1 MSDVGI
7 KHSKPTTEAERQQ
20 EESSRS
26 RPGANLGPGSSSSSL
41 RPSDFFSLSPFALMR
56 RWTEEMDRVFSVP
69 PVSVRERDGKWV
81 VTVDLPGL
89 VKEEVAVEIA
99 DQNLIIQGKRKRE
112 DEERQTAYRRPY
124 GTFYRVIPLP
134 EGANADAASANFKN
148 GILEVIIPIPPNQP
162 LPESYS
168 IKDHTQLTEAWVTSQ
183 LRVRDLERIWI

>member
-26 RPGANLGPGSSSSSL
+26 RPGANLGPGSGSSSSSL

-56 RWTEEMDRVFSVP
+56 RWTEEMDQVFSVP
-69 PVSVRERDGKWV
+69 PVSMRERDGKWV

-99 DQNLIIQGKRKRE
+99 DQNLIIQGKRN
-112 DEERQTAYRRPY
+112 ERTKS
-124 GTFYRVIPLP
+124 G
-134 EGANADAASANFKN
+134 K
-148 GILEVIIPIPPNQP
+148 QP
-162 LPESYS
+162 TSVHTERS
-168 IKDHTQLTEAWVTSQ
+168 IGLFRCRKGLTRTQLAPTSKTVYW
-183 LRVRDLERIWI
+183 R